1 MEYGEGRII
10 PVQIEEEMKRSYLD
24 YAMSVIVE
32 RALPDVRDGLKPV
45 QRRILYGMY
54 ELGLTPDKPHKKSAR
69 IVGDV
74 MGRYHPHGDAAIYE
88 SMVRMAQDFSFRY
101 LLVDGHGNFGSVD
114 GDPPAAMRYT
124 EARLSPLAME
134 MLADIDKDTVDF
146 VPNFDGT
153 MQQPVVLPARFPNL
167 LVNGSAGIAVG
178 MATNIPPHN
187 LGEVIDGLI
196 MLIDRP
202 EATVAEL
209 MQVIKGP
216 DFPTGGIILGR
227 DGIRQAYET
236 GRGSLQVRARV
247 GIEEAGHG
255 KTRLVVT
262 EIPYLVNKAALIEK
276 IAELVREKK
285 VEGITDLR
293 DESDRHGLRI
303 VIELRR
309 DVSPRVVLNQLYKHT
324 QLQDTF
330 GVIMLALV
338 RGRPQILNL
347 KEMLQHYLEY
357 QQEVVTR
364 RTRFELTKAEERA
377 HILEGLRIALDHL
390 DEVIAL
396 IRHSRTDAEAKEG
409 LMSRFGLTEVQA
421 VAILDMRLRR
431 LTGLER
437 EKIDAEYRE
446 LQERIAYLRAVL
458 ADVRQV
464 LGIIK
469 EELRAIKEKFADA
482 RRTEIGRPAEEIE
495 EEDLILE
502 EEIVITLTR
511 SGYIKRLPLDSY
523 RAQRRGG
530 RGVIALSTREEDF
543 VEHLLTTTTHTDLF
557 FITNLGRAYRLRA
570 HQVPESSRQA
580 RGTALVNLLA
590 LQPGEAVNAVLP
602 VRDYGE
608 GRFLFMA
615 TRSGVVKKIDLA
627 ELEKV
632 RSSGARVVLLDEGD
646 EVVGALLTDG
656 RQQIILVSA
665 RGQAIRFPEEEV
677 RPLGRAARGVRG
689 MSLAEGDAVV
699 GLDVARPQ
707 GELLTI
713 SRWGYGKR
721 TPLEEYRSTS
731 RGGKG
736 IRTLRITAKNGPI
749 VGVRVVSP
757 EDEILLISA
766 AGIIIRMRVL
776 DIPAQGR
783 DAQGVR
789 IMKLEEH
796 DTVRSLAVVPRNG
809 EEEQPLSGGR

>member
-1 MEYGEGRII
+1 
-10 PVQIEEEMKRSYLD
+10 MKRSYLD

-88 SMVRMAQDFSFRY
+88 AMVRMAQDFSFRY

-202 EATVAEL
+202 EVTVAEL

-247 GIEEAGHG
+247 SIEEAGHG
-255 KTRLVVT
+255 KMRLVVT

-276 IAELVREKK
+276 IADLVREKK
-285 VEGITDLR
+285 VEGIADLR
-293 DESDRHGLRI
+293 DESDRHGLRV

-309 DVSPRVVLNQLYKHT
+309 DVSPHVVLNQLYKHT

-330 GVIMLALV
+330 SVIMLALV
-338 RGRPQILNL
+338 QGRPQVLNL
-347 KEMLQHYLEY
+347 KEMLQRYLDH

-396 IRHSRTDAEAKEG
+396 IRSSRTDAEAKEG

-437 EKIDAEYRE
+437 EKIDAEYQE
-446 LQERIAYLRAVL
+446 LQERITYLRAVL
-458 ADVRQV
+458 ADVRRV

-469 EELRAIKEKFADA
+469 DELRAIKEKFADE

-495 EEDLILE
+495 EKDLIQE

-557 FITNLGRAYRLRA
+557 FFTNLGRAYRLRA

-590 LQPGEAVNAVLP
+590 LQPGEAINAVIP
-602 VRDYGE
+602 VRGYGE
-608 GRFLFMA
+608 GQFLFMA
-615 TRSGVVKKIDLA
+615 TRSGVVKKIDLS

-632 RSSGARVVLLDEGD
+632 RASGVRVILLDEGD
-646 EVVGALLTDG
+646 EVVGTLLTDG
-656 RQQIILVSA
+656 RRQIILVSA

-689 MSLAEGDAVV
+689 MSLAEGDEVV
-699 GLDVARPQ
+699 GLDVVRPE

-713 SRWGYGKR
+713 SRQGYGKR

-736 IRTLRITAKNGPI
+736 VRTLRITAKNGPI

-766 AGIIIRMRVL
+766 AGIIIRTRVR
-776 DIPAQGR
+776 DIPVQGR
-783 DAQGVR
+783 DTQGVR

-796 DTVRSLAVVPRNG
+796 DTVKSLAVVPHNG
-809 EEEQPLSGGR
+809 EEERPSAENR